1 MKMEVQIQV
10 PHQQRMFYWFQA
22 EDAPVTMANDCNF
35 IINSDLFVSLNLI
48 VSQYPN
54 CAASN

>member
-1 MKMEVQIQV
+1 MEVQIQI

-35 IINSDLFVSLNLI
+35 IINSDLFVSLILI